1 MKRTV
6 IGILAHVDAGKTTC
20 IESMLFLSGKI
31 RKQGRVD
38 HRDTVLDFDEQERDH
53 GITIYSKET
62 SYNWNDTEVYV
73 IDPPGHVDFSSEME
87 RSLSVLDL
95 AVILINGQD
104 GVQSHTETIWKCLQ
118 HYHVPCM
125 IFVNKMDISHRT
137 QEELLDDLKKHL
149 SDNCIDFA
157 AEDYMDHLAMVN
169 EEMMNEYLDTTEIP
183 EDMIRE
189 AIQRRECFPV
199 LFGSA
204 LKNIGVKELMDTIV
218 HWSMEKTYPE
228 EFGARVYKI
237 STDNAGTRLTH
248 MKITGGVLKAK
259 QRINEEEKADQI
271 RLYNGA
277 AFEMI
282 DEASAG
288 MIVTV
293 KGLQSFEAGQGL
305 GIEKDSEQP
314 VLGAYMTYELLLP
327 DGANQLALADTCR
340 QLMEEDPQLE
350 ITTDDRTKKIQVRI
364 MGTMQMEVLQKKI
377 YDRSGI
383 QVGFGTGKIIYME
396 TLAEPTEGK
405 GHFEPLRHYAEVHLH
420 MEPGERGSGIVID
433 SACSTDVL
441 STGWQRSILSALER
455 KHHRGVLT
463 GYPLTDVHITL
474 VTGRGHLKHTV
485 GGDFRQAACRA
496 VRQGLKKAECILLEP
511 YYSFKLEVPAESL
524 SRALFEMSER
534 HAEVLVDD
542 PGTGMMIIT
551 GKGPVRTLVNY
562 QNDVIA
568 YTKGRGKFTAVPCD
582 YAPVEDQDRVV
593 EEIGYDSEADL
604 YNPTGSVFCA
614 HGAGYYVPWD
624 HCDDAMHIQLKQDV
638 TTGGYR
644 STRYKV
650 DENDLMRVFEN
661 ASGRNRNEN
670 KKPKPKPKEEKPM
683 KPVKRPDLK
692 DCLIVDGYNMI
703 YDWEDLKVTARESI
717 TIAREQLIDRIFSF
731 QAYLGSKVIIVFDG
745 YQVHGNAGSE
755 VKRGEMTI
763 IYTRTDQTADSYIEK
778 AVHDLKGKYNITVAS
793 SDGLIQNSIFA
804 HGASRMSAR
813 ELQERIRLH
822 DVMMADGIH
831 A

>member
-1 MKRTV
+1 MKKTV

-20 IESMLFLSGKI
+20 IESMLYLSGKI
-31 RKQGRVD
+31 RKAGRVD
-38 HRDTVLDFDEQERDH
+38 HRDTVLDYDEQERSH

-62 SYNWNDTEVYV
+62 NFHWNDTDVYV
-73 IDPPGHVDFSSEME
+73 IDTPGHVDFSSEME
-87 RSLSVLDL
+87 RALSVLDL

-104 GVQSHTETIWKCLQ
+104 GVQSHTETIWKCLE
-118 HYHVPCM
+118 HYHVPCV
-125 IFVNKMDISHRT
+125 IFVNKMDISYRE
-137 QEELLDDLKKHL
+137 QEDLMNDLKKHL

-157 AEDYMDHLAMVN
+157 AEDYVDHLAMVN
-169 EEMMNEYLDTTEIP
+169 EDMMNVYLETEKIP

-189 AIQRRECFPV
+189 AIQRRECFPT

-204 LKNIGVKELMDTIV
+204 LKHDGVKELMDTIV
-218 HWSMEKTYPE
+218 HWSMEKSWPE

-237 STDNAGTRLTH
+237 TTDDSGTRLTH

-277 AFEMI
+277 SFEMI
-282 DEASAG
+282 DEAEAG
-288 MIVTV
+288 MIVAV

-305 GIEKDSEQP
+305 GIEEDSEQP
-314 VLGAYMTYELLLP
+314 VLGAFMTYELLLP
-327 DGANQLALADTCR
+327 YGANQLALADTCR

-364 MGTMQMEVLQKKI
+364 MGSMQMEVLQKKI

-441 STGWQRSILSALER
+441 SSGWQRSILSALER

-463 GYPLTDVHITL
+463 GSPLTDVHITL
-474 VTGRGHLKHTV
+474 VTGRGSVKHTV

-511 YYSFKLEVPAESL
+511 YYRFTLEVPAESL
-524 SRALFEMSER
+524 SRALFEMDER
-534 HAEVLVDD
+534 HAEVEVED
-542 PGTGMMIIT
+542 PGTGMMIIK

-568 YTKGRGKFTAVPCD
+568 YTKGRGKFSAQPEG
-582 YAPVEDQDRVV
+582 YAPAEDQDRIV
-593 EEIGYDSEADL
+593 EITGYDSEADL

-614 HGAGYYVPWD
+614 HGAGYFVPWD
-624 HCDDAMHIQLKQDV
+624 KCDEAMHIQLKQDV
-638 TTGGYR
+638 SSSGYR

-650 DENDLMRVFEN
+650 NDDDLMTILEN
-661 ASGRNRNEN
+661 ARGRNRNEN

-683 KPVKRPDLK
+683 KPVHRPDLP

-703 YDWEDLKVTARESI
+703 YSWGDLKATAKESI
-717 TIAREQLIDRIFSF
+717 SVAREQLLDRLFNY
-731 QAYLGSKVIIVFDG
+731 QGYLGSKMIVVFDG
-745 YQVHGNAGSE
+745 YQRSANIGSTTE
-755 VKRGEMTI
+755 RGQMVI
-763 IYTRTDQTADSYIEK
+763 VYTRTDQTADSYIEK
-778 AVHDLKGKYNITVAS
+778 LAHDLKGKYNMTVAT
-793 SDGLIQNSIFA
+793 SDGLIQNAVFSQ
-804 HGASRMSAR
+804 GAVRLSAR
-813 ELQERIRLH
+813 ELEQRILLH
-822 DVMMADGIH
+822 DEMMKDGIH